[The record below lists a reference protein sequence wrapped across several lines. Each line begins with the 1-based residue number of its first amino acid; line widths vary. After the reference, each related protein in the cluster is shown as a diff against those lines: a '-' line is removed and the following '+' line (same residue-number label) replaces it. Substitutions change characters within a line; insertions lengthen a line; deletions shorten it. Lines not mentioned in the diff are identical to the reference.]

1 MTKKSL
7 PSLATAGFSLDA
19 QEFLRRLRH
28 ATLTGF
34 EGRKQR

>member
-7 PSLATAGFSLDA
+7 PSLATAGFSFA

>member
-1 MTKKSL
+1 
-7 PSLATAGFSLDA
+7 LATAGFSFNA

-34 EGRKQR
+34 ERRKRR